1 MSVTNLLNKKMADD
15 SIKTVTTRLGIVEY
29 KSQDLFVFN
38 NGLYGFDN
46 CRDFILTFLPYE
58 GTPENYRFLQSI
70 DQPDIAMIVM
80 NIMVKDD
87 VNDPGLIAISD
98 LEPHLKQYN
107 VQLDD
112 VAIFLVVAIR
122 NENGQQRVSVNT
134 KAPIL
139 LAPNQQLGWQIIL
152 DNPNYQVSHYLT

>member
-1 MSVTNLLNKKMADD
+1 MNGTNLLNKKMLDD
-15 SIKTVTTRLGIVEY
+15 SVKTITTRLGVVGY
-29 KSQDLFVFN
+29 KPQDLFVFN

-46 CRDFILTFLPYE
+46 CKDFILTYLPYE
-58 GTPENYRFLQSI
+58 GTPENYRFLQSV
-70 DQPDIAMIVM
+70 DQPDLAMIIM

-87 VNDPGLIAISD
+87 VNNTSLIAAND
-98 LEPHLKQYN
+98 LEPHLKQYDLK
-107 VQLDD
+107 LDD

-122 NENGQQRVSVNT
+122 NENGKQRVSVNT

-152 DNPNYQVSHYLT
+152 ENSNYQVSHYLT